1 MTNFLYDNL
10 KNEDKVLHIL
20 SGFINLGYDD
30 YIASRQLLNNGLYSQ
45 GATLAT
51 YAVERYIKNS

>member
-30 YIASRQLLNNGLYSQ
+30 YIGSRLLLNNGLYSQ
-45 GATLAT
+45 VATLAT
-51 YAVERYIKNS
+51 YAVERSIKNS